1 MNQAPLFE
9 FGGSGP
15 VINLSLANGFPP
27 QTYQPVFE
35 PLTRQYRVVC
45 LLPRALWQNGALPQD
60 MRSWHVLADDLL
72 AGLRAHNLTEV
83 IAVGH
88 SVGAVVSMLAI
99 LAEPARFRALI
110 MLDPAIMPPLVLG
123 TIKVLRLLGL
133 SEQFPLVKKARHRR
147 RDFATVEAAY
157 TYFKNK
163 ALFANWPDDSVQR
176 YARSVTRPTGNG
188 GGLTLAWSP
197 DWEAQYFKTIYT
209 GAWGAV
215 RQLKGVLPVLV
226 IRGSATDTFTR
237 PAADFMR
244 RLLPDVTC
252 VEVAGHGHLFPQSA
266 PVQTRQ
272 IIAGWLAGLKH

>member
-1 MNQAPLFE
+1 MNQAPLYE

-15 VINLSLANGFPP
+15 VINLALANGFPP
-27 QTYQPVFE
+27 QTYQPIFE
-35 PLTRQYRVVC
+35 PLTRQYRAVC
-45 LLPRALWQNGALPQD
+45 LLPRALWQNGSQPQD
-60 MRSWHVLADDLL
+60 TRSWHVLADDLL
-72 AGLRAHNLTEV
+72 AGLRAHNLTNV

-88 SVGAVVSMLAI
+88 SMGAVVSMLAV

-110 MLDPAIMPPLVLG
+110 MLDPAIMPPRVLRM
-123 TIKVLRLLGL
+123 IKVLRVLGL
-133 SEQFPLVKKARHRR
+133 SEQFPLVKKARRRR

-176 YARSVTRPTGNG
+176 YAQSVTKPAGSS
-188 GGLTLAWSP
+188 GGLTLAWAP

-209 GAWGAV
+209 EAWDAV
-215 RQLKGVLPVLV
+215 RKLKGVLPVLV
-226 IRGSATDTFTR
+226 IRGEMTDAFTR
-237 PAADFMR
+237 PAADLMQ
-244 RLLPDVTC
+244 RLLPGVTC

-272 IIAGWLAGLKH
+272 IISGWLAGL